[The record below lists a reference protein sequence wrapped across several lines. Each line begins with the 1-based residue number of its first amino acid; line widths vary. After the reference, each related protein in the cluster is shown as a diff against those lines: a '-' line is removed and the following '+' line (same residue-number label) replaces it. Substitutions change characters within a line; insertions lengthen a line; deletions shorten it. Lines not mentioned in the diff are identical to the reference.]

1 MKSSDP
7 EFRHEQKYLISNL
20 EKDILVKRMDAFMQR
35 DAYASNGR
43 YMIRSLYFDDLTNSA
58 YMEKLGGATTRKKYR
73 IRCYDYSDSIIK
85 LECKHK
91 QERYIY
97 KEAASITVQELQK
110 ILQRQFDFLLEKED
124 SLFKNFY
131 LECMTKQLTPRV
143 MVDYD
148 RIPFVFPTGDV
159 RVTFDCDVR
168 ESMFFGD
175 LFCKDLPCTRVL
187 EENRQI
193 VEVKYTSCLPDFV
206 KDLLV
211 SSHAVE
217 TSASKYVMCCEKKI
231 ERMGMLLPV

>member
-43 YMIRSLYFDDLTNSA
+43 YMIRSLYFDDFTNSA

-97 KEAASITVQELQK
+97 IRK
-110 ILQRQFDFLLEKED
+110 LLL
-124 SLFKNFY
+124 SRCKN
-131 LECMTKQLTPRV
+131 CR
-143 MVDYD
+143 
-148 RIPFVFPTGDV
+148 R
-159 RVTFDCDVR
+159 
-168 ESMFFGD
+168 
-175 LFCKDLPCTRVL
+175 FCKDNLIFFWRRRIP
-187 EENRQI
+187 
-193 VEVKYTSCLPDFV
+193 Y
-206 KDLLV
+206 
-211 SSHAVE
+211 
-217 TSASKYVMCCEKKI
+217 SKI
-231 ERMGMLLPV
+231 FI